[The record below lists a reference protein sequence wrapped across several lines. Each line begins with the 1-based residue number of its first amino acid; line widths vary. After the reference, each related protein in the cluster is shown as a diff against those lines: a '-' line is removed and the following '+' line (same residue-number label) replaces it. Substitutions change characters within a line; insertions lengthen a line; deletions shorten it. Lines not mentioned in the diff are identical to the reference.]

1 MKQRHHDINVV
12 NSIGWCMSILKK
24 NKGFISFDRAL
35 MARMLMNIV
44 GEIHQPLNTIQMHN
58 KTKSLVNGDK
68 GGLLINITTVDNVN
82 MTLSKFVDLG
92 GTLLQKPNAQYS
104 RPLNSSSFNEIER
117 LVQEIRNEYP

>member
-1 MKQRHHDINVV
+1 MDLFDQYHYLYKIYDPDTIVPFMKQRHHDINVV

-58 KTKSLVNGDK
+58 KTKSLVNGDQ
-68 GGLLINITTVDNVN
+68 GGKFIITQ
-82 MTLSKFVDLG
+82 G
-92 GTLLQKPNAQYS
+92 
-104 RPLNSSSFNEIER
+104 NSST
-117 LVQEIRNEYP
+117 LQLQTT